1 MSVVG
6 CPLLKQIIKL
16 SRRSMDDGQRTKK
29 TMNISTLIAV
39 FLTLCIFSFLYKDN
53 PFYKF
58 AEHLLVGISV
68 GYVLVMAVNTTLMPK
83 LINPVFKQGELVY
96 IVPGILGIFML
107 LRFFPRYT
115 WLSRISIALIIG
127 AGAGVAIPATIQ
139 ARLFSQMQASM
150 KDFTSIDGI
159 IIFLGIATTLA
170 YFFFSKEHKG
180 WFGATAKMGTW
191 FLMIFFG
198 ATFGYTVMSRI
209 SLLIGRMQF
218 LLGDFLHI
226 IK

>member
-1 MSVVG
+1 MDIG
-6 CPLLKQIIKL
+6 TLL
-16 SRRSMDDGQRTKK
+16 S
-29 TMNISTLIAV
+29 A

-58 AEHLLVGISV
+58 AEHLLVGMSV
-68 GYVLVMAVNTTLMPK
+68 GYILVIALNTTVTPK
-83 LINPVFKQGELVY
+83 LINPIFKEGKFVY
-96 IVPGILGIFML
+96 IIPGILGL
-107 LRFFPRYT
+107 LMFARFWNKYI

-127 AGAGVAIPATIQ
+127 AGAGVSIPATIQ
-139 ARLFSQMQASM
+139 AKILAQMQASM
-150 KDFTSIDGI
+150 TNFGTINGI
-159 IIFLGIATTLA
+159 IIFIAVATTLA
-170 YFFFSKEHKG
+170 YFFFSKEHIG
-180 WFGATAKMGTW
+180 WFGATAKVGTW

-226 IK
+226 ID

>member
-1 MSVVG
+1 M
-6 CPLLKQIIKL
+6 QIGTI
-16 SRRSMDDGQRTKK
+16 
-29 TMNISTLIAV
+29 IAAA
-39 FLTLCIFSFLYKDN
+39 LTLCIFSFLYKDN
-53 PFYKF
+53 PFYRF
-58 AEHLLVGISV
+58 AEHLLVGVSV
-68 GYVLVMAVNTTLMPK
+68 GYVLVIALNTTVVPK
-83 LINPVFKQGELVY
+83 LMNPVFRDGRLDY
-96 IVPGILGIFML
+96 IIPGILGLFML
-107 LRFFPRYT
+107 LRFHPKSA

-139 ARLFSQMQASM
+139 AKLFAQMQDTMSSMASV
-150 KDFTSIDGI
+150 DGVVV
-159 IIFLGIATTLA
+159 FLGIATTMA

-180 WFGATAKMGTW
+180 WFGATARMGTW

>member
-1 MSVVG
+1 MDVG
-6 CPLLKQIIKL
+6 
-16 SRRSMDDGQRTKK
+16 
-29 TMNISTLIAV
+29 TLIAAL
-39 FLTLCIFSFLYKDN
+39 LTLCIFSFLYRDN

-58 AEHLLVGISV
+58 AEHLLVGVSV
-68 GYVLVMAVNTTLMPK
+68 GYVLVIALNTTVMPK
-83 LINPVFKQGELVY
+83 LINPVFKQGRFDY
-96 IVPGILGIFML
+96 IVPGILGLFML
-107 LRFFPRYT
+107 VRFFPKIA

-139 ARLFSQMQASM
+139 AKIFAQMQATMINFASVN
-150 KDFTSIDGI
+150 GI
-159 IIFLGIATTLA
+159 IVFIGIASTLA

-180 WFGATAKMGTW
+180 WFGSTARVGTW

-209 SLLIGRMQF
+209 SLLIGRMHF
-218 LLGDFLHI
+218 LLGDFLHV

>member
-1 MSVVG
+1 VVG
-6 CPLLKQIIKL
+6 RKNMNRA
-16 SRRSMDDGQRTKK
+16 SATGGGQRTIRV
-29 TMNISTLIAV
+29 MDIGIIIAAL
-39 FLTLCIFSFLYKDN
+39 LTLCIFSFLYRDN
-53 PFYKF
+53 PFYRF

-68 GYVLVMAVNTTLMPK
+68 GYVLVIALNTTVLPK
-83 LINPVFKQGELVY
+83 LINPVFRDVRFDY
-96 IVPGILGIFML
+96 IIPGILGLFML
-107 LRFFPRYT
+107 LRFYPKYA

-139 ARLFSQMQASM
+139 AKIFAQMQDTMSSM
-150 KDFTSIDGI
+150 ASIDGI
-159 IIFLGIATTLA
+159 IVFLGIATTLA
-170 YFFFSKEHKG
+170 YFFFSKEHRG
-180 WFGATAKMGTW
+180 WFGATAKAGTW

-218 LLGDFLHI
+218 LLGDFLHL

>member
-1 MSVVG
+1 MSVG
-6 CPLLKQIIKL
+6 I
-16 SRRSMDDGQRTKK
+16 
-29 TMNISTLIAV
+29 LIAA
-39 FLTLCIFSFLYKDN
+39 FLTLCIFSFLYRDN

-58 AEHLLVGISV
+58 AEHLLVGVSV
-68 GYVLVMAVNTTLMPK
+68 GYVLVIALNTTVMPK
-83 LINPVFKQGELVY
+83 LINPVFKQGRFDY
-96 IVPGILGIFML
+96 IVPGILGLFML
-107 LRFFPRYT
+107 VRFFPKIA

-139 ARLFSQMQASM
+139 AKIFAQMQSTMINFASV
-150 KDFTSIDGI
+150 DGI
-159 IIFLGIATTLA
+159 IVFIGIATTLA

-180 WFGATAKMGTW
+180 WFGTTARVGTW

-209 SLLIGRMQF
+209 SLLIGRMHF
-218 LLGDFLHI
+218 LLGDVLHV

>member
-1 MSVVG
+1 MSIG
-6 CPLLKQIIKL
+6 TIIAAL
-16 SRRSMDDGQRTKK
+16 
-29 TMNISTLIAV
+29 
-39 FLTLCIFSFLYKDN
+39 LTLCIFSFLYRDN
-53 PFYKF
+53 PFYRF

-68 GYVLVMAVNTTLMPK
+68 GYVLVIALNTTVMPK
-83 LINPVFKQGELVY
+83 LINPVFRDGRFDY
-96 IVPGILGIFML
+96 IIPGILGFFML
-107 LRFFPRYT
+107 LRFFPRHA

-139 ARLFSQMQASM
+139 AKIFAQMQASM
-150 KDFTSIDGI
+150 SSIASVNGI
-159 IIFLGIATTLA
+159 IVFLGIATTLV

>member
-1 MSVVG
+1 MEFG
-6 CPLLKQIIKL
+6 
-16 SRRSMDDGQRTKK
+16 
-29 TMNISTLIAV
+29 TLIAA

-68 GYVLVMAVNTTLMPK
+68 GYILVIALNTTVTPK
-83 LINPVFKQGELVY
+83 LINPIFKEGKLVY
-96 IVPGILGIFML
+96 IIPGILGLFMFA
-107 LRFFPRYT
+107 RFWSKYI

-127 AGAGVAIPATIQ
+127 AGAGVSIPATIQ
-139 ARLFSQMQASM
+139 AKILAQMQASM
-150 KDFTSIDGI
+150 TNFGTVNGI
-159 IIFLGIATTLA
+159 IIFIALATTLA

-180 WFGATAKMGTW
+180 WFGATAKVGTW

>member
-1 MSVVG
+1 M
-6 CPLLKQIIKL
+6 QIE
-16 SRRSMDDGQRTKK
+16 
-29 TMNISTLIAV
+29 TLIAT

-68 GYVLVMAVNTTLMPK
+68 GYFLVIALNTTLMPK
-83 LINPVFKQGELVY
+83 LINPVFKQGEFVY
-96 IVPGILGIFML
+96 IIPGILGLFML
-107 LRFFPRYT
+107 VRFFPKYA

-139 ARLFSQMQASM
+139 AKLFAQMQATM
-150 KDFTSIDGI
+150 RDFASIDGI

-180 WFGATAKMGTW
+180 WFGATARVGTW

-226 IK
+226 IR